1 MIDRIPLA
9 IMLTIK
15 KENSTTKYFIDT
27 KKLKTDKTEV
37 ENHFQKSIPTPYN
50 SSLLSQR
57 RNHAYRM
64 WYDVEKEKIHEIL
77 QHFSVLIEQ
86 IQNNKYFEF
95 HFQPIELLKS
105 IIHFIYRTSPSTHP
119 LKINYQKLSS

>member
-1 MIDRIPLA
+1 
-9 IMLTIK
+9 MLTIK
-15 KENSTTKYFIDT
+15 KENSTTKYYIDT
-27 KKLKTDKTEV
+27 KKLKTYQTEY
-37 ENHFQKSIPTPYN
+37 ESSFPKHIPTPYN
-50 SSLLSQR
+50 NHFLSQK

-77 QHFSVLIEQ
+77 QHFSVFIEQ

-119 LKINYQKLSS
+119 LKINYQKLAS